1 MKKLIQAIRNFLVIK
16 DFNNIDIYN
25 SNIYKVGLIKLLK
38 DYKKSIK
45 NLPEN
50 EFKRNEIDYHIKVI
64 QALIEE

>member
-45 NLPEN
+45 NLPETN
-50 EFKRNEIDYHIKVI
+50 LRETK
-64 QALIEE
+64 